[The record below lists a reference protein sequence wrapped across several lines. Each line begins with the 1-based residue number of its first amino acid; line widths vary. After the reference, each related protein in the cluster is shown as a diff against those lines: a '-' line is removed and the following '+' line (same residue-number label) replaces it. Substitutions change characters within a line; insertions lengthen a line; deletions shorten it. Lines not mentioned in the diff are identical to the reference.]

1 MLLTNLYLFE
11 IEINHFKRCDNSNT
25 RDIYMAKLHAS
36 TFRYFR
42 ISIDSPFSYDPEKC
56 ICRTELTND
65 IARTRTFEKQRKP
78 IFVVGSVDPKQTLTS
93 FNTGKIYSGKQ
104 FFHFQNNTIR
114 TRSNRDFRHTET
126 RKAADPVAIAAIAKT
141 RYFSALLRKS
151 VAVTRRKY

>member
-11 IEINHFKRCDNSNT
+11 IEINHFKRCDYSNT
-25 RDIYMAKLHAS
+25 RDVYMARLHAS

-42 ISIDSPFSYDPEKC
+42 ISIDSPFSYDPETC
-56 ICRTELTND
+56 ICRTKSKKD
-65 IARTRTFEKQRKP
+65 IARTVEKQTKT
-78 IFVVGSVDPKQTLTS
+78 IFVVGSVDPERKLAR
-93 FNTGKIYSGKQ
+93 FDTGKIYGGKQ

-114 TRSNRDFRHTET
+114 TRSNQDFRHTET

-141 RYFSALLRKS
+141 RYFSALLRKP